1 MTKKAKKQQP
11 EKFLKLQS
19 EPGVT
24 RVDHR
29 NTHGWLMRLHHQG
42 TTYTK
47 LFSDGVYG
55 GAKKALKAARKYRK
69 QLGKTLGIE
78 SLSQR
83 RRTRSVSSRNTAT
96 GVVGVYRLTSKGKN
110 GVARHYYA
118 ASWNPEP
125 NKVKTKS
132 FSIAKYGEAEAFRLA
147 VEYRQNMVAKIMGR
161 QPEVERV
168 QSAPRYAPADVIIA
182 KNEDD
187 KKTRKAKSKKKK
199 RRKEAQRQKEKV
211 R

>member
-1 MTKKAKKQQP
+1 MTKEAKKQQP
-11 EKFLKLQS
+11 EKSLKLQS

-55 GAKKALKAARKYRK
+55 SAKKALKAARKYRK

-78 SLSQR
+78 SLSKR

-110 GVARHYYA
+110 GVVRHYYA

-147 VEYRQNMVAKIMGR
+147 VEYRQSMVAKIMGR

-168 QSAPRYAPADVIIA
+168 QSATRYAPADMVIA
-182 KNEDD
+182 SKEQ
-187 KKTRKAKSKKKK
+187 KKRKAKSKKKK
-199 RRKEAQRQKEKV
+199 DAKKAKKPKDKKK
-211 R
+211 